1 MNAAVLGLQWG
12 DEGKAKIIDSIAS
25 DFDTIVRF
33 CGGANAGHT
42 VVSGDSKFIFHLVPS
57 GILHPGKKCV
67 IAGGVNIDPFA
78 LVEEIKNLERN
89 GIETKNRLF
98 ISFSAFV
105 VLPYHKYQDAYQE
118 RTRHIGTTRRGIGP
132 SYTDKIDRVGIRMY
146 DLLQPKILLEK
157 LKFIYNEKKLSF
169 PGIFEKE
176 DISPEPLVE
185 QIIETSKR
193 IIPLLTDTRV
203 MLLESRKKGESIL
216 FEGAQGALL
225 DIDFGTYPYVTSS
238 SCTVGGI
245 FSGTGIPPTF
255 LDRVIGVA
263 KCYTTR
269 VGAGPFPT
277 EIVDEKKATRLR
289 ERGDEFGS
297 TTGRPRRVGW
307 LDLVALKYACQIN
320 GVSELALTKFDV
332 LSGMSS
338 IPVATEYAINGE
350 RLANFPENLHI
361 IRRVAPVYREL
372 PGWND
377 EELLGISGNVLDYIE
392 TIERFTGVPV
402 RFIST
407 GAERNNLI
415 RR

>member
-1 MNAAVLGLQWG
+1 MNTAVLGLQWG

-33 CGGANAGHT
+33 SGGANAGHT
-42 VVSGDSKFIFHLVPS
+42 VVSDDTKFVFHLVPS
-57 GILHPGKKCV
+57 GILHPGKKCI
-67 IAGGVNIDPFA
+67 IARGVNIDPFT
-78 LVEEIKNLERN
+78 LVEEIEKLERN

-98 ISFSAFV
+98 ISFSAFL
-105 VLPYHKYQDAYQE
+105 VLPYHKYQDTYQE
-118 RTRHIGTTRRGIGP
+118 RRRHIGTTRQGIGP

-146 DLLQPKILLEK
+146 DLLQPKIMLEK
-157 LKFIYNEKKLSF
+157 IKFIYNEKKNSF
-169 PGIFEKE
+169 PGIFEME
-176 DISPEPLVE
+176 DIHPEPLVE
-185 QIIETSKR
+185 QIIEASKT

-203 MLLESRKKGESIL
+203 MLLESVENGESVL

-245 FSGTGIPPTF
+245 FNGTGVPPDL

-269 VGAGPFPT
+269 VGEGPFPT
-277 EIVDEKKATRLR
+277 EITCKKKAERLR
-289 ERGDEFGS
+289 ERGGEFGS

-320 GVSELALTKFDV
+320 GVSELALTKLDV

-338 IPVATEYAINGE
+338 VPVATEYTINGE
-350 RLANFPENLHI
+350 RLTNFPENLHI
-361 IRRVAPVYREL
+361 IRRVTPVYREL
-372 PGWND
+372 AGWND
-377 EELLGISGNVLDYIE
+377 EELSGISGNVLDYIE

-407 GAERNNLI
+407 GAERDNLI